1 MSEYS
6 YLPLSHQ
13 DEQSRLKVTVL
24 IKNDGQGWLAS
35 CPELAS
41 YGASTWSTTREEAI
55 RHIHELIEDIAGR
68 LREQGAAIPDEV
80 LISITTP

>member
-13 DEQSRLKVTVL
+13 REESRLRVTVV

-35 CPELAS
+35 CPELAA
-41 YGASTWSTTREEAI
+41 YGASAWCTTREAAI
-55 RHIHELIEDIAGR
+55 RHIHELIEDIAAQ

-80 LISITTP
+80 LISIATS